1 MGGTGLQDHLDD
13 PGGQASRENK
23 GSQGPLASGQAFEAL
38 KETRGTLAPLETL
51 AKWASRGPVVS
62 WVPLA
67 ARDRRAARAT
77 RETSM
82 TSIGQPSQ
90 P

>member
-23 GSQGPLASGQAFEAL
+23 GSQEPLASGQASEAL

-51 AKWASRGPVVS
+51 AKWASLGPVVP
-62 WVPLA
+62 WVP
-67 ARDRRAARAT
+67 RAFKD
-77 RETSM
+77 
-82 TSIGQPSQ
+82 
-90 P
+90 